1 MRSSNKAIIHKYNF
15 CLYNNKT
22 NNLIKAKLINLFHPD
37 DIFQESSK
45 CFTKFLK
52 TQLKIWLFVLNFWV
66 YCVSTVAE
74 HLTAQ
79 HSAIKMLHSRVK
91 LVLEYVRA
99 VQAGKLPINHEVLRE
114 AHSLSHRLPVLQTDR
129 FTTDFYNVSLPL
141 F

>member
-1 MRSSNKAIIHKYNF
+1 MEFIGI
-15 CLYNNKT
+15 
-22 NNLIKAKLINLFHPD
+22 
-37 DIFQESSK
+37 
-45 CFTKFLK
+45 
-52 TQLKIWLFVLNFWV
+52 
-66 YCVSTVAE
+66 YCVLTVAE

-129 FTTDFYNVSLPL
+129 FTTDFYNVSLRL
-141 F
+141 FSRIYLGAVSLRIYLISAL